1 MYRSAY
7 NIIFHLYI
15 IENNVMPFN
24 LRYFDESFLAVDL
37 YTFYCMRKK
46 RRRKKLLYRAIQQK
60 YGQFSCSIM

>member
-46 RRRKKLLYRAIQQK
+46 EEEKNYYI
-60 YGQFSCSIM
+60 GQSNKNMDNFLVQ